1 MAKQSPLQQFIRI
14 IDRKGRVHVV
24 PDNRSNRKFHVEH
37 ATKAQPG
44 DKPKG
49 IFLVTGKYVKGEVRG
64 AQEFEEAEVLE
75 TLFENL
81 TAEDSKLNAANSENE
96 ALKAQIE
103 ALQKQLSKKSK
114 ADGAG
119 DED

>member
-1 MAKQSPLQQFIRI
+1 MAKQTKTEIFIKI
-14 IDRKGRVHVV
+14 VNRKGQVHIV
-24 PDNRSNRKFHVEH
+24 PDNRSNRKFHVEN

-49 IFLVTGKYVKGEVRG
+49 VYLVEGKYVKGEQRG
-64 AQEFEEAEVLE
+64 AQEFEETGQLE

-81 TAEDSKLNAANSENE
+81 TMEDSKLQAASSENE

-103 ALQKQLSKKSK
+103 ALQKQLAKKP
-114 ADGAG
+114 AG
-119 DED
+119 EGD